1 MSTSPV
7 TEFGS
12 TSRPDDGIGG
22 PNGRIDPAA
31 AKPSLPVDMETLV
44 RILDTAPF
52 GLQVLSSGRTLYSND
67 AHAGVKCRGGPRKE
81 TVRTRHFVTSCDSET
96 YELALAL
103 DETEQIEQERDLM
116 RRAWFDE
123 LTGLPNRTLFER
135 SVSELIR
142 EVDAPFG
149 LAFIDLDGFKHINDY
164 YGHAVGDELL
174 KRLAQRLN
182 AGLRRSDLLARLSG
196 DEFALL
202 ISPIVDTEA
211 LRDAVEQVAQRI
223 KDPIVIDG
231 HEICTSASIGVTMF
245 PLHGTTYDLLLS
257 NADRA
262 MYRGKGSTKGTV
274 AFFHSSIEHAVAERS
289 RLEQR
294 LRLAIRDKRVCC
306 AYQPKVDLRSGEVTG
321 IEVLMRWRDE
331 DGAIQAPGEFLGLAV
346 ELGLMDDLTS
356 VILGETIDSIDLIND
371 AFGRDCSIS
380 INVAARQAGDF
391 AFMQSLVG
399 TLDTTGFARRFMLE
413 ITEEAFLAK
422 SKFQQEILPMVRA
435 AGARVSIDDFGIGYS
450 SLSALADIT
459 ADEIKVDRSFITEV
473 HRRPRSQSILKAVEA
488 LGHSLGMAI
497 VVEGVETFEELAY
510 LQAATRI
517 KCGQGYYFSRP
528 ILLEELGQGVNRESL
543 LRPRSA
549 ERDLPKD
556 RAWMPR
562 SRAS

>member
-7 TEFGS
+7 TELGS

-202 ISPIVDTEA
+202 ISPIVDPEA

-231 HEICTSASIGVTMF
+231 HEICTSASIGVTIF
-245 PLHGTTYDLLLS
+245 PLHGTTYDLL
-257 NADRA
+257 
-262 MYRGKGSTKGTV
+262 
-274 AFFHSSIEHAVAERS
+274 
-289 RLEQR
+289 
-294 LRLAIRDKRVCC
+294 
-306 AYQPKVDLRSGEVTG
+306 P
-321 IEVLMRWRDE
+321 WR
-331 DGAIQAPGEFLGLAV
+331 PGL
-346 ELGLMDDLTS
+346 LT
-356 VILGETIDSIDLIND
+356 L
-371 AFGRDCSIS
+371 
-380 INVAARQAGDF
+380 
-391 AFMQSLVG
+391 
-399 TLDTTGFARRFMLE
+399 
-413 ITEEAFLAK
+413 K
-422 SKFQQEILPMVRA
+422 SP
-435 AGARVSIDDFGIGYS
+435 
-450 SLSALADIT
+450 
-459 ADEIKVDRSFITEV
+459 
-473 HRRPRSQSILKAVEA
+473 
-488 LGHSLGMAI
+488 
-497 VVEGVETFEELAY
+497 
-510 LQAATRI
+510 
-517 KCGQGYYFSRP
+517 
-528 ILLEELGQGVNRESL
+528 
-543 LRPRSA
+543 
-549 ERDLPKD
+549 
-556 RAWMPR
+556 
-562 SRAS
+562 